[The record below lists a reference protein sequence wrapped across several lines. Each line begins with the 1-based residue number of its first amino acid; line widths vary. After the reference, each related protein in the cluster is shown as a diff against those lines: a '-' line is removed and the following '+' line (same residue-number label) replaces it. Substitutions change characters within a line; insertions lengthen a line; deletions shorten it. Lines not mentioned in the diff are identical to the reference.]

1 MSVPCSQAAEQV
13 VQGEAQPAGAANPGD
28 RNKAGVVSG
37 EHSTFIVGGQPSEGE
52 DRDGEQHSQAEE
64 RQKRGNEKSR
74 RRGLSAKRL
83 HISGSGQLP
92 RLDTYLSELA
102 ARPSP
107 SAVTQYLAEG
117 LYKHHEPPQ
126 LPQRIQSF
134 YLGPEARQPDLYS
147 STGFL
152 HRPASAC
159 SSSSNPH
166 LNTAPSAYAH
176 VKPRIWSSRARD
188 GSPQQPKQSQL
199 LYGSTSSSRYSLQPL
214 DSPHTPTDPSSST
227 AEPSSRASPPHL
239 TRTSPPQRR
248 SSPPRPSL

>member
-126 LPQRIQSF
+126 IYSEVPQDQGPQLQNEALREIPLDLPRGCCKSV
-134 YLGPEARQPDLYS
+134 LACNAVALRRNVLTHVPLPDLLSRS
-147 STGFL
+147 SLKG
-152 HRPASAC
+152 
-159 SSSSNPH
+159 
-166 LNTAPSAYAH
+166 
-176 VKPRIWSSRARD
+176 SRAFTWAPRP
-188 GSPQQPKQSQL
+188 GSQTCTAAQASCIGLPLRALPPPTL
-199 LYGSTSSSRYSLQPL
+199 ISTL
-214 DSPHTPTDPSSST
+214 
-227 AEPSSRASPPHL
+227 
-239 TRTSPPQRR
+239 PPQ
-248 SSPPRPSL
+248 LTHM

>member
-126 LPQRIQSF
+126 IYSEVPQDQGPQLQNEALREIPLDLPRGCCKSVLACNAVALECVNTRAPARPPVPQLPQRIQSF

-188 GSPQQPKQSQL
+188 GSPQQPKQSQ
-199 LYGSTSSSRYSLQPL
+199 
-214 DSPHTPTDPSSST
+214 
-227 AEPSSRASPPHL
+227 
-239 TRTSPPQRR
+239 
-248 SSPPRPSL
+248 